1 MKNTKIAVLMTCH
14 NRKLTTL
21 GCLSAL
27 FAQTLPEE
35 VEISVYLV
43 DDGSTDGTEDAVR
56 QTYPQVK
63 ILSGDGSLFWSGG
76 MRLAFSEALKNNYDY
91 YLWLNDDT
99 ILYPN
104 ALSLLLSQ
112 SYLLAER
119 GHSKAIV
126 VGSTQE
132 SKNGKV
138 SYGGLRRSSWL
149 HPLKFRLVQPGDK
162 AIACDTMHGNCVL
175 IPRAVTKVVG
185 NLDSAFIHNLAD
197 YDYGLRAQR
206 QQCSIWLA
214 PNYVGTCKSHLPDW
228 QKPGLTFQNRL
239 QKVNQPKGLLLK
251 EWKIFAKR
259 NAGWLWP
266 IFWLLPYRKLFFQQ

>member
-1 MKNTKIAVLMTCH
+1 MSLTNTAVLLTSY

-21 GCLSAL
+21 NCLSAL
-27 FAQTLPEE
+27 VAQTLPEGVE
-35 VEISVYLV
+35 VCVYLV
-43 DDGSTDGTEDAVR
+43 DDGSTDGTADAVR

-63 ILSGDGSLFWSGG
+63 VLSGDGSLFWNGG
-76 MRLAFSEALKNNYDY
+76 MRLAFAEALKNNHDY

-112 SYLLAER
+112 SYLLAKQ
-119 GHSKAIV
+119 GYSKAIV

-132 SKNGKV
+132 PDNGEL
-138 SYGGLRRSSWL
+138 SYGGLRRSSWF
-149 HPLKFRLVQPGDK
+149 HPLQFRLIEPGDK
-162 AIACDTMHGNCVL
+162 ATPCDTMNGNCVL

-185 NLDSAFIHNLAD
+185 NLDSAFRHNLAD
-197 YDYGLRAQR
+197 YDYGLRARR

-214 PNYVGTCKSHLPDW
+214 PDYVGTCKSHLPDW

-239 QKVNQPKGLLLK
+239 QKVSQPKGLLLK

-266 IFWLLPYRKLFFQQ
+266 IFWLLPYRKLLLQ

>member
-1 MKNTKIAVLMTCH
+1 MNLNKIAVLLTSH

-21 GCLSAL
+21 SCLSAL
-27 FAQTLPEE
+27 FAQTLPEGVE
-35 VEISVYLV
+35 VCVYLV
-43 DDGSTDGTEDAVR
+43 DDGSTDGTGDVVR

-63 ILSGDGSLFWSGG
+63 VLSGDGSLFWNGG
-76 MRLAFSEALKNNYDY
+76 MRLAFAEALKNNYDY

-112 SYLLAER
+112 SYLLAEQGYSR
-119 GHSKAIV
+119 AIL

-132 SKNGKV
+132 SKNGKL
-138 SYGGLRRSSWL
+138 SYGGLRRSSWF
-149 HPLKFRLVQPGDK
+149 HPLQFRLIEPGDK
-162 AIACDTMHGNCVL
+162 ATPCDTMNGNCVL
-175 IPRAVTKVVG
+175 IPQAVATTVG
-185 NLDSAFIHNLAD
+185 NLDPAFIHNLAD
-197 YDYGLRAQR
+197 YDYGLRARR

-239 QKVNQPKGLLLK
+239 QKVSQPKGLLLK
-251 EWKIFAKR
+251 EWKIFAQR

-266 IFWLLPYRKLFFQQ
+266 IFWLLPYRKLLLQ

>member
-1 MKNTKIAVLMTCH
+1 MNLNKIAVLLTSH

-21 GCLSAL
+21 NCLSAL
-27 FAQTLPEE
+27 FAQTLPEGVE
-35 VEISVYLV
+35 VCVYLV
-43 DDGSTDGTEDAVR
+43 DDGSTDGTGDVVR

-63 ILSGDGSLFWSGG
+63 VLSGDGSLFWNGG
-76 MRLAFSEALKNNYDY
+76 MRLAFAEALKNNYDY

-112 SYLLAER
+112 SYLLAEQGYSR
-119 GHSKAIV
+119 AIL

-132 SKNGKV
+132 SKNGKL
-138 SYGGLRRSSWL
+138 SYGGLRRSSRF
-149 HPLKFRLVQPGDK
+149 HPLQFRLIEPGDK
-162 AIACDTMHGNCVL
+162 ATPCDTMNGNCVL
-175 IPRAVTKVVG
+175 IPRAVATTVG
-185 NLDSAFIHNLAD
+185 NLDPAFIHNLAD
-197 YDYGLRAQR
+197 YDYGLRARR

-239 QKVNQPKGLLLK
+239 QKVSQPKGLLLK
-251 EWKIFAKR
+251 EWKIFAQR

-266 IFWLLPYRKLFFQQ
+266 IFWLLPYRKLLLQ